1 MSLRASLFC
10 FLLRHLV
17 KHQFD
22 GIPEDVVAF
31 RARMNSAARLAPT
44 PPKAVL
50 TESVQAGD
58 VPCEWV
64 QYGEANEHV
73 LLYLHGGGYVFG
85 NLDSHRDIAWRL
97 SKGTGARV
105 LLADYRLAPEHPFPA
120 ALEDATA
127 CFRWLL
133 EQSITPEDIAIAGDS
148 AGGGL
153 AVATMVNLRN
163 LGLSLPSAAILMSPW
178 TDLSGGGES
187 IRTHT
192 ELDPMLSA
200 AALGAMAKLY
210 LGDRDQKAPLASPVF
225 ADLSGLPPM
234 MVQVGS
240 TEVLLSDADRLV
252 ARVNATDGEG
262 VLDIWPDMP
271 HSFQIYGGRIPEARE
286 AIERLSS
293 FLTRHYRSTGE
304 AG

>member
-1 MSLRASLFC
+1 MSFRASLFC

-22 GIPEDVVAF
+22 GIPDDVPAF
-31 RARMNSAARLAPT
+31 RARMNGAARLAPR
-44 PPKAVL
+44 PPDEVSTEAVQL
-50 TESVQAGD
+50 AD
-58 VPCEWV
+58 VPGEWV
-64 QYGEANEHV
+64 QYGPEGHHV

-85 NLDSHRDIAWRL
+85 NFDSHRDIAWRL
-97 SKGTGARV
+97 SKATGARV
-105 LLADYRLAPEHPFPA
+105 LLVDYRLAPEHPFPA

-133 EQSITPEDIAIAGDS
+133 DNEVPASSIALAGDS

-163 LGLSLPSAAILMSPW
+163 LGLALPNCAILLSPW
-178 TDLSGGGES
+178 ADLSGSGES
-187 IRTHT
+187 MQANAR
-192 ELDPMLSA
+192 LDPMFSPA
-200 AALGAMAKLY
+200 AVSAMATLY
-210 LGDRDQKAPLASPVF
+210 LGNRDRKAPLASPVF

-240 TEVLLSDADRLV
+240 TEILLSDAERLV
-252 ARVNATDGEG
+252 ARAQAAGG
-262 VLDIWPDMP
+262 QAILDVWPDMP
-271 HSFQIYGGRIPEARE
+271 HAFQIYGGRIPESLE
-286 AIERLSS
+286 AIERLST
-293 FLTRHYRSTGE
+293 FVMGHLDPARE